1 MKDRNLV
8 REKKQ
13 ARSKA
18 VETQESCRFRR
29 KDKKSMPNMQVRSV

>member
-29 KDKKSMPNMQVRSV
+29 KDKNMPNMQVRSV